1 MHEELISSVVAE
13 LRSKLTGRFLGR
25 IFQLNPLSIA
35 IDFGLKGEFLFAS
48 VDPSSPRL
56 FLIKRRLKELE
67 KLAMPSQAFAQVLRA
82 KLSDARLIDIEKV
95 ANDRIVRMSFRSE
108 DETEWTLVVQLTGKA
123 ANLLLLDETDRVV
136 DALRAPKGEGQTVAE
151 LYKAPTFRQDRL
163 RPQLTLLSGES
174 PSAAADAYYAE
185 LDARKAWDDRA
196 KNLRNRIQQRLKQ
209 KRNLVKNLQQDLVA
223 HGDPESHKRIGD
235 LLLANLGTA
244 VRRGPTVQIKDY
256 YSEGVP
262 TIEILVDENTTFQ
275 EEAARRFKQYTKAKH
290 AREEIAERLALVEKE
305 IVKLEKEQQR
315 IEDAI
320 TKGDEDALKAID
332 LEATK
337 PPAKTPKQAEPARI
351 PGVRHYVS
359 TDGYEILVGRAAR
372 DNDKLTFR
380 VARPND
386 LWLHAADYPGSHVVV
401 RNPSRKEIPQRT
413 MIEAA
418 QLAAKFSQAASDTKV
433 VIHYTHRKFL
443 SKPKGAA
450 PGLVRLSSFKSITV
464 EPKEAVVRVR

>member
-25 IFQLNPLSIA
+25 IFQLSPLSIA

-56 FLIKRRLKELE
+56 FLIKRRLKDLE
-67 KLAMPSQAFAQVLRA
+67 KLTMPSQSFAQVLRA
-82 KLSDARLIDIEKV
+82 KLGDARLIDIEKV
-95 ANDRIVRMSFRSE
+95 ANDRIVRVLFRSD
-108 DETEWTLVVQLTGKA
+108 DETHWTLVVQLTGKA

-151 LYKAPTFRQDRL
+151 VYKAPPFRQDRSH
-163 RPQLTLLSGES
+163 PELTLLTGES
-174 PSAAADAYYAE
+174 PSAAADAYYTE
-185 LDARKAWDDRA
+185 LDAVKAWGDRA
-196 KNLRNRIQQRLKQ
+196 KNSRNRIQQRLKQ
-209 KRNLVKNLQQDLVA
+209 KRNLVKNLQDDLSA

-244 VRRGPTVQIKDY
+244 VRRGPTVQIHDY
-256 YSEGVP
+256 YSEGAP
-262 TIEILVDENTTFQ
+262 TLEIDVDENTTLQ

-290 AREEIAERLALVEKE
+290 AREEIAERLALIEKE
-305 IVKLEKEQQR
+305 IVKLEKERER
-315 IEDAI
+315 IEEAI
-320 TKGDEDALKAID
+320 TKRNEEALDAID
-332 LEATK
+332 LDATK
-337 PPAKTPKQAEPARI
+337 QLAKAPKQAEPARI

-372 DNDKLTFR
+372 DNDNLTFR

-401 RNPSRKEIPQRT
+401 RNPWRKDIPQRT

-418 QLAAKFSQAASDTKV
+418 QLAAKFSQAANDGKV

>member
-25 IFQLNPLSIA
+25 IFQTSPVSIA
-35 IDFGLKGEFLFAS
+35 IDFGLKGEFLFAG

-56 FLIKRRLKELE
+56 FIIKRRLKDLE
-67 KLAMPSQAFAQVLRA
+67 KLTMPSQAFAQVLRA
-82 KLSDARLIDIEKV
+82 KLGDARLIDIQKV
-95 ANDRIVRMSFRSE
+95 PNDRIVRMSFRSD
-108 DETEWTLVVQLTGKA
+108 DETQWTLVVQLTGKA

-136 DALRAPKGEGQTVAE
+136 DALRTPKGEGQTVAE
-151 LYKAPTFRQDRL
+151 VYKAPPFRQERSH
-163 RPQLTLLSGES
+163 PELTLLSGES
-174 PSAAADAYYAE
+174 PSAVADEYYAE
-185 LDARKAWDDRA
+185 IDARKAWQERA

-209 KRNLVKNLQQDLVA
+209 KRTLVKNLQEDLAA
-223 HGDPESHKRIGD
+223 HGDPEAHKRIGD
-235 LLLANLGTA
+235 LLLANIETA
-244 VRRGPTVQIKDY
+244 TRRGSSVEIKDY
-256 YSEGVP
+256 YAEGAP
-262 TIEILVDENTTFQ
+262 TLTIDVDENSTLQ
-275 EEAARRFKQYTKAKH
+275 VEAGRRFKQYTKAKR
-290 AREEIAERLALVEKE
+290 AREEIAERLALLENE
-305 IVKLEKEQQR
+305 IAELEKERER
-315 IEDAI
+315 IEETIA
-320 TKGDEDALKAID
+320 KHDEDELNAID
-332 LEATK
+332 SEATK
-337 PPAKTPKQAEPARI
+337 PATKQPKQAEPARI

-372 DNDKLTFR
+372 DNDNLTFR

-418 QLAAKFSQAASDTKV
+418 QLAAKFSQAANDTKV

-443 SKPKGAA
+443 SKPKGAV
-450 PGLVRLSSFKSITV
+450 PGLVRMSSYMSITV

>member
-25 IFQLNPLSIA
+25 IFQTSPVSIA
-35 IDFGLKGEFLFAS
+35 IDFGLKGEFLFAG

-56 FLIKRRLKELE
+56 FIIKRRLKDLE
-67 KLAMPSQAFAQVLRA
+67 KLTMPSQAFAQVLRA
-82 KLSDARLIDIEKV
+82 KLDNARLIDIQKV
-95 ANDRIVRMSFRSE
+95 PNDRIVRMSFRSD
-108 DETEWTLVVQLTGKA
+108 DETQWTLVVQLTGKA

-151 LYKAPTFRQDRL
+151 VYKAPPFRQERSH
-163 RPQLTLLSGES
+163 PELTLLSGES
-174 PSAAADAYYAE
+174 PSAIADEYYAE
-185 LDARKAWDDRA
+185 IDARKAWQERA

-209 KRNLVKNLQQDLVA
+209 KRTLVKNLQNDLAA
-223 HGDPESHKRIGD
+223 HGDPEAHKRIGD
-235 LLLANLGTA
+235 LLLANIETA
-244 VRRGPTVQIKDY
+244 TRRGSSVEIKDY
-256 YSEGVP
+256 YAEGAP
-262 TIEILVDENTTFQ
+262 TLTIDVDENSTLQ
-275 EEAARRFKQYTKAKH
+275 VEAGRRFKQYTKAKR
-290 AREEIAERLALVEKE
+290 AREEIAERLALLENE
-305 IVKLEKEQQR
+305 IAELEKERER
-315 IEDAI
+315 IEETIA
-320 TKGDEDALKAID
+320 KHDEDELNAID
-332 LEATK
+332 SAATK
-337 PPAKTPKQAEPARI
+337 PATKQPKQAEPARI

-372 DNDKLTFR
+372 DNDNLTFR

-418 QLAAKFSQAASDTKV
+418 QLAAKFSQAANDTKV

-450 PGLVRLSSFKSITV
+450 PGLVRMSSFKSITV
-464 EPKEAVVRVR
+464 QPKEAVVRVR